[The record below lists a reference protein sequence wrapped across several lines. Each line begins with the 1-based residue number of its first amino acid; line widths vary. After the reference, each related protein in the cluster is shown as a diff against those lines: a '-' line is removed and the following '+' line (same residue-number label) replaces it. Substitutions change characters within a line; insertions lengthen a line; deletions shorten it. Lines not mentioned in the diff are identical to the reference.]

1 MGFQNS
7 TPPRLPRATGTPAT
21 PIVPVERVRRTP
33 APPMPS
39 AAAPAACTDHAASP
53 DDAKPTLASGPAP
66 AGKAAG
72 LPPGASF
79 DDMLA
84 LYRESTKSLRE
95 PVKHIIER
103 VAGEHGMLPA
113 HITGD
118 QRAKRFVKARYAA
131 IAEVRR
137 IYPEK
142 SLPWLGRQF
151 NRDHTTILHA
161 LHKLGMYP

>member
-7 TPPRLPRATGTPAT
+7 TPPRPHPGTGTPAT
-21 PIVPVERVRRTP
+21 PVVPLERVRRRP
-33 APPMPS
+33 ALPPS
-39 AAAPAACTDHAASP
+39 AAPARDASTEQRSSP
-53 DDAKPTLASGPAP
+53 PEGAQPVP
-66 AGKAAG
+66 AGKVAG

-103 VAGEHGMLPA
+103 VASAHGMLPV
-113 HITGD
+113 HLTGD
-118 QRAKRFVKARYAA
+118 QRAKAFVRARYAA

-161 LHKLGMYP
+161 LRKMDRYP